1 MARVIGGG
9 DFGNHLDVPCWPDST
24 LKTEIDALILLG
36 TAVEGSKLVS
46 LTWSNNYEVTSPA
59 DGAIPDG
66 RIIKVEKDATNG
78 YLLTV
83 RLWSYIDQ
91 NSARHSP
98 TQVVTLPYTT
108 GAAPA
113 LQDSVVI
120 NSTTYMAV
128 KDGTSGGFGAVI
140 SLNTTNETVDVIF

>member
-1 MARVIGGG
+1 
-9 DFGNHLDVPCWPDST
+9 
-24 LKTEIDALILLG
+24 
-36 TAVEGSKLVS
+36 
-46 LTWSNNYEVTSPA
+46 
-59 DGAIPDG
+59 
-66 RIIKVEKDATNG
+66 
-78 YLLTV
+78 LLTV